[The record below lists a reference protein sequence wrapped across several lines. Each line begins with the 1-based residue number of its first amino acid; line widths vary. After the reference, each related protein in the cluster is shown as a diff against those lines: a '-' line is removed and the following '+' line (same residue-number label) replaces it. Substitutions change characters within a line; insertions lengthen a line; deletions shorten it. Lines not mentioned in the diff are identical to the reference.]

1 MAVTILILGCLM
13 LEMSQMILEL
23 WFESDGDTCLKVRS
37 LYNHD
42 YYFSLI
48 SWLPVH
54 SWTCHPVVLL
64 PCVKNHQLINLIVY
78 RVKSEIF
85 SVQSSSCFL
94 HPIFLLSLP
103 LFSYQIP
110 YAHDIWYIP
119 QFVLLCVLFCSCWL
133 SFPDSPFSTRPAPI
147 QPSKPQWSIISSGKP
162 SLIFPSSAIG
172 SSFSGS
178 SWYCL
183 HTSITCDFCNYVCAS
198 APSGWR
204 PGGPIFV
211 SCHPLLCLVFT
222 RPSGN
227 VGRTNFS
234 TEIWFTCFKDFYPMS
249 LHGKKKWE
257 LAWKYQDK
265 VLTMYQKYSPI
276 P

>member
-1 MAVTILILGCLM
+1 MAVTILVADFRLPHARNVTNDSWALIWKWWRHL
-13 LEMSQMILEL
+13 S
-23 WFESDGDTCLKVRS
+23 KVRS

-42 YYFSLI
+42 YYFSLV

-54 SWTCHPVVLL
+54 SWTCHRVVLL

-85 SVQSSSCFL
+85 SVQSSSYFL

-133 SFPDSPFSTRPAPI
+133 FFPDSPFSTRPAPI

-178 SWYCL
+178 SWYFL
-183 HTSITCDFCNYVCAS
+183 HTSITCDFCSYVCAS

-204 PGGPIFV
+204 PGSPIFV
-211 SCHPLLCLVFT
+211 SCHPLLCLAFT
-222 RPSGN
+222 RPTEKAMAPYS
-227 VGRTNFS
+227 S
-234 TEIWFTCFKDFYPMS
+234 T
-249 LHGKKKWE
+249 
-257 LAWKYQDK
+257 LAWK
-265 VLTMYQKYSPI
+265 I
-276 P
+276 PWMEEPGGLQSMGSLRVGYD